1 MRRLGWVLVG
11 LVLLAVVGAV
21 SLWQVART
29 DFFWRWGGKRL
40 VALAQERVQGELE
53 VRKITGNPLTGLSF
67 EGISLKEPQGEV
79 LQADKLELRF
89 SLWSFV
95 KLQPAIAYAAL
106 HRPNLNLSQDPQ
118 GRWNVGRL
126 LKPGPAAA
134 APPFASLDFSRIVVK
149 QGEIA
154 LTLPGTTRHFSGVDF
169 QGAISVRQP
178 GRPEQTLTAPE
189 ADLAFNLPQGR
200 YRLHAS
206 FTLNQERLDLPS
218 LTVYSRVRQLA
229 SLSGQIKIGEAEPV
243 FNLALELYPGAGGEL
258 HRFWPKWPEAWNL
271 AGKFQATGPLSKLQV
286 AGDGSLQEAGYHLQG
301 ILGRDNWMWHYDLA
315 LEVQGVQGRM
325 LAPLNPAWG
334 EKAKDLPPLTAKAQL
349 KGAGFAWPPPRME
362 WTLECGPF
370 NYKDARVEQFRITMY
385 GDPRLQRL
393 SGFTKG
399 NFGQLEAEALGPLL
413 TAAAG
418 DLKLQADNFQPH
430 LLGLTPSAQSTLTG
444 KFGGVFSLPPFRAAG
459 DLEVRGQLARQPLK
473 ELKGRLN
480 WDGAKLNFPQARVQ
494 LGSLTA
500 DFKGFTE
507 PKGLEV
513 QYRGQVTA
521 DGSWPWLPPD
531 LRGRLEG
538 EGAVKGPWTEP
549 RVTFQGK
556 GQGLSG
562 AGFAAESVSIRAEA
576 AGWIPQT
583 GRLELQGSGLK
594 TPMINFS
601 QGRLTCQGEAGRWRF
616 SFHASSPQGKVE
628 VEGQADLKARPF
640 SLLVDRF
647 RFQHQSYTAANTSPV
662 HLRLFEG
669 WELAP
674 ATFRVNEGHLTLQAV
689 ARAGH
694 LRGRVEFDNLAA
706 DILSVTGT
714 AYQGKLGG
722 QFNLSG
728 DPARPII
735 QGQFSWGPG
744 QWGNF
749 AFKSL
754 ATAVNY
760 QDARLYLNGRL
771 EESSAGPGLSWEG
784 HIPFNLSLLP
794 LKWGLG
800 DRDLNFR
807 VQGEQANLA
816 MLTGLTPEIPR
827 AEGSLDVAAV
837 WQGSPRHPT
846 VSGHLRWGE
855 GFITFRQAGTPYQL
869 RPGQAILRGEKLLIP
884 ELTLVSGGGSARLSG
899 EVTLHKVEAK
909 GVLQDFMAVKRT
921 GSEAAGNGTL
931 TLSGPW
937 SSPLLKGRLIIP
949 RATFI
954 PGFFRSDKHEDVM
967 LVRPKEPPKP
977 PANAGPQ
984 PRKLTFYKNL
994 RMDLDLEAPGNIWL
1008 KDKRLIVE
1016 MAGKVKVNKA
1026 TDHPAYVGGEV
1037 QAVKGSYELQGRI
1050 FKIQQGVVRLPGRPR
1065 EDVTIEGKAVHDMG
1079 NLTLV
1084 LTATGMVSRP
1094 QVRLESVPPL
1104 PPQDLLA
1111 YLLFGRPARALTRE
1125 EALSAGQQAVGILGG
1140 ITAQKLQELLGKDFP
1155 LVGDVTLRSPQAE
1168 GGRQAVGVTKPL
1180 TKDLS
1185 VSFERKFDPLH
1196 RDQSEQVILEY
1207 KVNKYLSVES
1217 QMGRRNTG
1225 ADVLLNLDF

>member
-1 MRRLGWVLVG
+1 MRRLGWVLVS
-11 LVLLAVVGAV
+11 LVLLVSVGVV
-21 SLWQVART
+21 SIWQLART
-29 DFFWRWGGKRL
+29 DFFWRWGGQRL
-40 VALAQERVQGELE
+40 VGLAQERLQGELK
-53 VRKITGNPLTGLSF
+53 VNNITGNPLTGLSL

-79 LQADKLELRF
+79 LRADKLELRF

-95 KLQPAIAYAAL
+95 KLQPAIAYVAL
-106 HRPNLNLSQDPQ
+106 HRPHLSLSRDQQ

-134 APPFASLDFSRIVVK
+134 PPFTSLDFSRIVVK

-154 LTLPGTTRHFSGVDF
+154 LTLPGTTRTFTGVDF
-169 QGAISVRQP
+169 QGALRVRQP
-178 GRPEQTLTAPE
+178 GRPQQTLEAPH

-200 YRLHAS
+200 YRLHARL
-206 FTLNQERLDLPS
+206 TLNRERLDLPS
-218 LTVYSRVRQLA
+218 LTVYSQVRPLGH
-229 SLSGQIKIGEAEPV
+229 LSGHIKLSEAEPV
-243 FNLALELYPGAGGEL
+243 INLSLDLQPGAGGEL

-271 AGKFQATGPLSKLQV
+271 AGKFQATGPLSKFQV

-301 ILGRDNWMWHYDLA
+301 ILGRVNGMWQYDLA
-315 LEVQGVQGRM
+315 LQLQGVRGQL
-325 LAPLNPAWG
+325 LAPLKPDWV
-334 EKAKDLPPLTAKAQL
+334 EKAKGLPPLTAKAQL
-349 KGAGFAWPPPRME
+349 KGAGFAWPPPRLE
-362 WTLECGPF
+362 GTLECGPF
-370 NYKDARVEQFRITMY
+370 DYKDARVEQFRITMY

-399 NFGQLEAEALGPLL
+399 NFGQLEAEASGPLFT
-413 TAAAG
+413 TASG
-418 DLKLQADNFQPH
+418 DLKLQADNLQPH
-430 LLGLTPSAQSTLTG
+430 LLGLTPLAQSTLTG
-444 KFGGVFSLPPFRAAG
+444 KFGGVFSLPPFRVAG
-459 DLEVRGQLARQPLK
+459 DLEARGQLARQPLK
-473 ELKGRLN
+473 ELKGRIN
-480 WDGAKLNFPQARVQ
+480 WDGARLNFPQARVQ
-494 LGSLTA
+494 LGTLAA
-500 DFKGFTE
+500 DFKGFVE
-507 PKGLEV
+507 SKGLEA

-521 DGSWPWLPPD
+521 DGTWPWLPPD
-531 LRGRLEG
+531 WRGRLEG
-538 EGAVKGPWTEP
+538 EGTVKGPWAAP
-549 RVTFQGK
+549 QLTFQGK

-562 AGFAAESVSIRAEA
+562 EGFAAESVGIRAEG
-576 AGWIPQT
+576 AGWLPQA

-601 QGRLTCQGEAGRWRF
+601 QGRLTCQGDAGRWRF
-616 SFHASSPQGKVE
+616 SFHASSPQGKAE
-628 VEGQADLKARPF
+628 VEGQADLKARPV

-647 RFQHQSYTAANTSPV
+647 RFQHLSYTAANTTPV
-662 HLRLFEG
+662 HLRIFEG

-674 ATFRVNEGHLTLQAV
+674 ATFRVNEGRLTLQAL

-694 LRGRVEFDNLAA
+694 LRGQVEFANLPA
-706 DILSVTGT
+706 DILCVVGATC
-714 AYQGKLGG
+714 QGKLEGRLT
-722 QFNLSG
+722 LSG
-728 DPARPII
+728 DPVRPVI
-735 QGQFSWGPG
+735 QGQLDWGPG

-754 ATAVNY
+754 ATAINY
-760 QDARLYLNGRL
+760 RDARLYLKGGL
-771 EESSAGPGLSWEG
+771 EESAAGPGLSWEG
-784 HIPFNLSLLP
+784 HIPLNLTLLP
-794 LKWGLG
+794 LRWSLG
-800 DRDLNFR
+800 DRDLNLR
-807 VQGEQANLA
+807 VQGEKANLA

-855 GFITFRQAGTPYQL
+855 GFITFRQAGTPY
-869 RPGQAILRGEKLLIP
+869 RVMPGQARLQGEKLLAP
-884 ELTLVSGGGSARLSG
+884 DLTLLSGGGTARLSG
-899 EVTLHKVEAK
+899 EVTLHKVEARA
-909 GVLQDFMAVKRT
+909 VLQDFVAVKRT

-937 SSPLLKGRLIIP
+937 SSPLLQGRLIIP

-954 PGFFRSDKHEDVM
+954 PGFFRADKHEDVI
-967 LVRPKEPPKP
+967 LVRPKEPPP
-977 PANAGPQ
+977 PPGNAGLQ
-984 PRKLTFYKNL
+984 PPKLTFYKNL
-994 RMDLDLEAPGNIWL
+994 RIDLDMEAPGNIWL

-1016 MAGKVKVNKA
+1016 MAGKVKAMKA

-1037 QAVKGSYELQGRI
+1037 RALRGTYELQGRI
-1050 FKIQQGVVRLPGRPR
+1050 FKVTQGVVRLPGRPR
-1065 EDVTIEGKAVHDMG
+1065 EDVTIEGKATHEMP
-1079 NLTLV
+1079 NLTLI
-1084 LTATGMVSRP
+1084 LTATGMASRP

-1111 YLLFGRPARALTRE
+1111 YLLFGRPARTLTRE
-1125 EALSAGQQAVGILGG
+1125 ESLSAGQQAVGILGG

-1155 LVGDVTLRSPQAE
+1155 LVGDVTLRSPPAE

-1196 RDQSEQVILEY
+1196 RDQAEQVILEY